1 MGLWEAQH
9 PILVRILVRALAW
22 SSRPNKSYYVRH
34 HRRLSYKVGDWVW
47 LRVRQRIPP
56 SSLPPSTTNKVNP
69 RYYGPYQ
76 AIEVINEVVVRLRLL
91 PGARI
96 HDVFHIGLLK
106 IFRGQP
112 PNAAPPLPP
121 MHHGAAVPVPAAAVK
136 ARLARGVR
144 QILIQWQGQPPL
156 AATWEDIDD
165 FVQRYPKFQLEDDL
179 LIEGGRDV
187 MWGKRYSCKPRI
199 RDRSGQRPPGRSS
212 GISHRV

>member
-1 MGLWEAQH
+1 MEWSAQQV
-9 PILVRILVRALAW
+9 L
-22 SSRPNKSYYVRH
+22 
-34 HRRLSYKVGDWVW
+34 
-47 LRVRQRIPP
+47 LRPP
-56 SSLPPSTTNKVNP
+56 SPATLLQGGGLGLVACSTTHPPPSLPPSTTNKVNP

-76 AIEVINEVVVRLRLL
+76 AIEVINEVVVRLRLM

-179 LIEGGRDV
+179 LIEGERCHV
-187 MWGKRYSCKPRI
+187 
-199 RDRSGQRPPGRSS
+199 GQT
-212 GISHRV
+212 VFM